1 VTTVA
6 RLRPS
11 PVGTSHGADA
21 PRAEREATASGRRE
35 SVLLAVQA
43 SGRPPVVARL
53 ATVGFGLVPLVTFA
67 VVSLAIDA
75 DGP

>member
-1 VTTVA
+1 
-6 RLRPS
+6 
-11 PVGTSHGADA
+11 
-21 PRAEREATASGRRE
+21 
-35 SVLLAVQA
+35 
-43 SGRPPVVARL
+43 VARL